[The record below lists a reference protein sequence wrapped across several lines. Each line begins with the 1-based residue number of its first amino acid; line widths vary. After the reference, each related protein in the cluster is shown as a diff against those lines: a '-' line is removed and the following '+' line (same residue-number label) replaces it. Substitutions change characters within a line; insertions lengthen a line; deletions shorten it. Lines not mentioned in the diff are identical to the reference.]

1 MNIDNVSDY
10 TSKKYFD
17 SLEEYIKMM
26 DALVDTTPIG
36 YVITDSQGNVLR
48 MNPAHKKITDYNLES
63 MLGLNLGDL
72 DKVEETKSACM
83 KVIRTKSPVIE
94 EQYCVNGR
102 SYMVYANPFFD
113 DDNELKYVICT
124 VLDATEIIITRQ
136 KLKENQQINE
146 SLNLRI
152 KELETQL
159 NQSNLVI
166 HKSKCMNQILD
177 ICRRIANYN
186 STVLITGDSGTGKE
200 LIARYIYECSSR
212 RNAPYIKVN
221 CASIPDNLMESE
233 FFGYESGSFTGAH
246 TKGKKGLIELADH
259 GTLLLDE
266 VAELPLT
273 LQSKFLRFL
282 QEGEFYRIG
291 GKTPIKTDVRIIAA
305 TNKNL
310 EDLVETGKFRED
322 LYYRLNILPI
332 KVPSLSSRREDIPIL
347 IDYFVKNFNKQYG
360 TNKHISNEVLN
371 IMVQMEYKGNVREL
385 NNTVERLL
393 LLSGDEIVLDDALKI
408 LPLKQQN
415 SPLIH
420 SAYSLKEIMEKYEK
434 DILSQYLETYKTAT
448 RIAQILKT
456 DQTTISRKLRKY
468 DLT

>member
-10 TSKKYFD
+10 TSKKYFN

-332 KVPSLSSRREDIPIL
+332 KVPSLSSRKEDIPIL

>member
-10 TSKKYFD
+10 TSKKYFN